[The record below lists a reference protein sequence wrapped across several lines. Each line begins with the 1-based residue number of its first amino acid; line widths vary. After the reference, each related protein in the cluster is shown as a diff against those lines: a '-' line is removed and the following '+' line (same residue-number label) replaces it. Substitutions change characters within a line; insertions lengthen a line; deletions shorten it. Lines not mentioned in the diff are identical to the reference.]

1 MRPIAVCQTAHLLLT
16 HRHRG
21 QAPSHICFV
30 LSAVLIEYNA
40 IPLKIVNEN
49 RYQSLISW
57 YTIAPQSLARMP
69 PHLAHSLGS
78 SFMRRTLVC
87 ICVLQAFS
95 PFTWAEALPAD
106 KASVELQATSITG
119 TADYETAQGPVK
131 GYLATRS
138 ASATRT
144 DTAIHETPQSI
155 SVVTKDAVEDIGA
168 TRLQDALDYAGGV
181 GRANNFGG
189 QGLTTF
195 TVRGFTTGE
204 FYRNGFP
211 INRGYPNTP
220 DANTIERLEVLRG
233 PATMLYGRGD
243 PGGTFNVVSK
253 QPLAE
258 PTVTLGSQLDD
269 QGMQRATL
277 DASGPLDEQGRLAY
291 RLNVVGEGGDT
302 FRDHVETERYGVTP
316 VITWQASDDTKV
328 IFEGDFMRNNHP
340 LDRGLTRFAN
350 QKGTASRDTF
360 WGDKDVGK
368 LHNDNSVAQLRF
380 EHLLNDNW
388 TLGGGFQYLDGT
400 LQGNGIE
407 ANSLA
412 ADGHT
417 LNRNFNYRK
426 LEWTDKDT
434 QLNLTGHFST
444 GGFDHT
450 LLTGVEF
457 EDYDYKSIIQRSSA
471 SYTSDIFNPVYGKP
485 RPALTSTPTH
495 DTENL
500 KTYSAFVQDQVA
512 LTERLKVLAGARF
525 ERFEHEYKS
534 YVTGVKPWNA
544 SDNAVTPRVGVTYDL
559 TDTVAVYAD
568 AARSFKPNTGASL
581 QGGGFDPEKG
591 KSYEMGLKWQGF
603 DRQLSVDAAIYQI
616 DKKNV
621 LTNDPA
627 DPTGISKVAAG
638 QVRSRGLD
646 LNVAGNLTP
655 EWRVIGGYAYVDAK
669 VTKDNTIRVGS
680 HLANIPR
687 NSFSLLNVYEF
698 QDGALKGLGL
708 GAGTKYVDERVGQTS
723 NTAFTM
729 DGYTVVD
736 LLSYYKVNEKVRLNL
751 DVKNLFNRDFEEGAF
766 GNFYAYPG
774 EPRTVQ
780 VGIAYTL

>member
-1 MRPIAVCQTAHLLLT
+1 
-16 HRHRG
+16 
-21 QAPSHICFV
+21 
-30 LSAVLIEYNA
+30 
-40 IPLKIVNEN
+40 
-49 RYQSLISW
+49 
-57 YTIAPQSLARMP
+57 
-69 PHLAHSLGS
+69 
-78 SFMRRTLVC
+78 MRRTLIS

-95 PFTWAEALPAD
+95 PFTWAEV
-106 KASVELQATSITG
+106 ASTETTRVELQATNITG
-119 TADYETAQGPVK
+119 AADYETAQGPVQ
-131 GYLATRS
+131 GYHATRS

-144 DTAIHETPQSI
+144 DTSIHETLQSI
-155 SVVTKDAVEDIGA
+155 SVVSKDVVEDIGA

-211 INRGYPNTP
+211 INRGYPNMP
-220 DANTIERLEVLRG
+220 DANSIERLEVLRG

-258 PTVTLGSQLDD
+258 PKVTLGSQLDD

-316 VITWQASDDTKV
+316 VVTWQATDDTKV

-340 LDRGLTRFAN
+340 LDRGLTRYAN
-350 QKGTASRDTF
+350 QKGTPSRDTF
-360 WGDKDVGK
+360 WGEKDVGK
-368 LHNDNSVAQLRF
+368 LHNDNNMAQLRF

-388 TLGGGFQYLDGT
+388 TLGGGFQWLDGT
-400 LQGNGIE
+400 LQGNAIE

-412 ADGHT
+412 ADGRT
-417 LNRNFNYRK
+417 LSRNFNYRK

-457 EDYDYKSIIQRSSA
+457 EDYDYKSIIQRSSGLA
-471 SYTSDIFNPVYGKP
+471 GSYPIDIFDPVYGQP
-485 RPALTSTPTH
+485 RPALTRTPTH
-495 DTENL
+495 DKENL
-500 KTYSAFVQDQVA
+500 KTYAAFVQDQVA

-525 ERFEHEYKS
+525 ERFEHDYES

-544 SDNAVTPRVGVTYDL
+544 ADNAVTPRVGVIYDL
-559 TDTVAVYAD
+559 TETVAVYAD
-568 AARSFKPNTGASL
+568 AARSFKPNTGAARE
-581 QGGGFDPEKG
+581 GGGFEPEKG
-591 KSYEMGLKWQGF
+591 KSYEMGIKWEALE
-603 DRQLSVDAAIYQI
+603 RQLSVDAAIYQI
-616 DKKNV
+616 EKKNV
-621 LTNDPA
+621 LTTDPL
-627 DPTGISKVAAG
+627 DSTFSVAAG
-638 QVRSRGLD
+638 QVRSRGFD
-646 LNVAGNLTP
+646 LNVAGNITP
-655 EWRVIGGYAYVDAK
+655 EWRVIGGYAYVDAE

-680 HLANIPR
+680 RLANIPR

-708 GAGTKYVDERVGQTS
+708 GAGGKYVAERVGQTS
-723 NTAFTM
+723 NTPFSMGA
-729 DGYTVVD
+729 YTVVD
-736 LLSYYKVNEKVRLNL
+736 LLGYYKVNDKVRLNL
-751 DVKNLFNRDFEEGAF
+751 DVKNLFNRDYEEGAF
-766 GNFYAYPG
+766 GNVYAYPG

>member
-1 MRPIAVCQTAHLLLT
+1 
-16 HRHRG
+16 
-21 QAPSHICFV
+21 
-30 LSAVLIEYNA
+30 
-40 IPLKIVNEN
+40 
-49 RYQSLISW
+49 
-57 YTIAPQSLARMP
+57 
-69 PHLAHSLGS
+69 
-78 SFMRRTLVC
+78 MRRTLIS

-95 PFTWAEALPAD
+95 PFTWAEV
-106 KASVELQATSITG
+106 ASTETTRVELQATNITG
-119 TADYETAQGPVK
+119 AADYETAQGPVQ
-131 GYLATRS
+131 GYHATRS

-144 DTAIHETPQSI
+144 DTSIHETLQSI
-155 SVVTKDAVEDIGA
+155 SVVSKDVVEDIGA

-211 INRGYPNTP
+211 INRGYPNMP
-220 DANTIERLEVLRG
+220 DANSIERLEVLRG

-258 PTVTLGSQLDD
+258 PKVTLGSQLDD

-316 VITWQASDDTKV
+316 VVTWQATDDTKV

-340 LDRGLTRFAN
+340 LDRGLTRYAN
-350 QKGTASRDTF
+350 QKGTPSRDTF
-360 WGDKDVGK
+360 WGEKDVGK
-368 LHNDNSVAQLRF
+368 LHNDNNMAQLRF

-388 TLGGGFQYLDGT
+388 TLGGGFQWLDGT
-400 LQGNGIE
+400 LQGNAIE

-412 ADGHT
+412 ADGRT
-417 LNRNFNYRK
+417 LSRNFNYRK

-457 EDYDYKSIIQRSSA
+457 EDYDYKSIIQRSSGLA
-471 SYTSDIFNPVYGKP
+471 GSYPIDIFDPVYGQP
-485 RPALTSTPTH
+485 RPALTRTPTH
-495 DTENL
+495 DKENL
-500 KTYSAFVQDQVA
+500 KTYAAFVQDQVA

-525 ERFEHEYKS
+525 ERFEHDYES
-534 YVTGVKPWNA
+534 YVTGVKPWNTA
-544 SDNAVTPRVGVTYDL
+544 DNAVTPRVGVIYDL
-559 TDTVAVYAD
+559 TETVAVYAD
-568 AARSFKPNTGASL
+568 AARSFKPNTGAARE
-581 QGGGFDPEKG
+581 GGGFEPEKG
-591 KSYEMGLKWQGF
+591 KSYEMGIKWEALE
-603 DRQLSVDAAIYQI
+603 RQLSVDAAIYQI
-616 DKKNV
+616 EKKNV
-621 LTNDPA
+621 LTTDPL
-627 DPTGISKVAAG
+627 DSTFSVAAG
-638 QVRSRGLD
+638 QVRSRGFD
-646 LNVAGNLTP
+646 LNVAGNITP
-655 EWRVIGGYAYVDAK
+655 EWRVIGGYAYVDAE

-680 HLANIPR
+680 RLANIPR

-708 GAGTKYVDERVGQTS
+708 GAGGKYVAERVGQTS
-723 NTAFTM
+723 NTPFSMGA
-729 DGYTVVD
+729 YTVVD
-736 LLSYYKVNEKVRLNL
+736 LLGYYKVNDKVRLNL
-751 DVKNLFNRDFEEGAF
+751 DVKNLFNRDYEEGAF
-766 GNFYAYPG
+766 GNVYAYPG

>member
-1 MRPIAVCQTAHLLLT
+1 
-16 HRHRG
+16 
-21 QAPSHICFV
+21 
-30 LSAVLIEYNA
+30 
-40 IPLKIVNEN
+40 
-49 RYQSLISW
+49 
-57 YTIAPQSLARMP
+57 
-69 PHLAHSLGS
+69 
-78 SFMRRTLVC
+78 MRRTLIS

-95 PFTWAEALPAD
+95 PFAWAEQAPAEN
-106 KASVELQATSITG
+106 ASIELQATNVTA
-119 TADYETAQGPVK
+119 TADLESAQGPVQ
-131 GYLATRS
+131 GYHATRS

-155 SVVTKDAVEDIGA
+155 SVVPKDVVEDLGA

-211 INRGYPNTP
+211 INRGYPNMP

-258 PTVTLGSQLDD
+258 RTVTLGSQLND
-269 QGMQRATL
+269 QGMKRSTL
-277 DASGPLDEQGRLAY
+277 DASGPLDEEGRLAY

-316 VITWQASDDTKV
+316 VITWQATDDTKV
-328 IFEGDFMRNNHP
+328 TFEGDFMRNNHP
-340 LDRGLTRFAN
+340 LDRGLTRFPN
-350 QKGTASRDTF
+350 QRGTPSRDTF
-360 WGDKDVGK
+360 WGDKDAGK
-368 LHNDNSVAQLRF
+368 LHNDNNMAQLRF
-380 EHLLNDNW
+380 EHVLNDNW
-388 TLGGGFQYLDGT
+388 TLGGGFQWLDGS
-400 LQGNGIE
+400 LKGNAIE
-407 ANSLA
+407 ANGPGSLG
-412 ADGHT
+412 ADGRT
-417 LNRNFNYRK
+417 LQRNFNYRK
-426 LEWTDKDT
+426 LEWTDKDY

-450 LLTGVEF
+450 LLTGIEY

-471 SYTSDIFNPVYGKP
+471 AAGTYPIDIFDPVYGQT
-485 RPALTSTPTH
+485 RPALTRTPTH
-495 DTENL
+495 DKENL
-500 KTYSAFVQDQVA
+500 KTYAAFVQDQVA

-525 ERFEHEYKS
+525 ERFEHDYQNYVGKS
-534 YVTGVKPWNA
+534 WQA
-544 SDNAVTPRVGVTYDL
+544 ADNAVTPRVGVIYDL

-568 AARSFKPNTGASL
+568 AARSFKPNTGASRE
-581 QGGGFDPEKG
+581 GGGFAPEKG
-591 KSYEMGLKWQGF
+591 KSYEMGIKWEAL

-616 DKKNV
+616 EKKNV
-621 LTNDPA
+621 LTTDPV
-627 DPTGISKVAAG
+627 DNTFSVAAG
-638 QVRSRGLD
+638 QVRSRGFD

-655 EWRVIGGYAYVDAK
+655 EWRVIGGYAYVDAE
-669 VTKDNTIRVGS
+669 VTRDNTLRSGTR
-680 HLANIPR
+680 LMNIPR

-708 GAGTKYVDERVGQTS
+708 GAGGKYVDQRAGQTA
-723 NTAFTM
+723 NTAFSM
-729 DGYTVVD
+729 DAYTVVD
-736 LLSYYKVNEKVRLNL
+736 LLGYYKVNERVRLNL
-751 DVKNLFNRDFEEGAF
+751 DVKNLFNREYEEGAF
-766 GNFYAYPG
+766 GNIYAYPG
-774 EPRTVQ
+774 APRTVQ

>member
-1 MRPIAVCQTAHLLLT
+1 
-16 HRHRG
+16 
-21 QAPSHICFV
+21 
-30 LSAVLIEYNA
+30 
-40 IPLKIVNEN
+40 
-49 RYQSLISW
+49 
-57 YTIAPQSLARMP
+57 
-69 PHLAHSLGS
+69 
-78 SFMRRTLVC
+78 MRRTLIS

-95 PFTWAEALPAD
+95 PFTWAEV
-106 KASVELQATSITG
+106 ASTETTRVELQATNITG
-119 TADYETAQGPVK
+119 AADYETAQGPVQ
-131 GYLATRS
+131 GYHATRS

-144 DTAIHETPQSI
+144 DTSIHETPQSI
-155 SVVTKDAVEDIGA
+155 SVVSKDVVEDIGA

-211 INRGYPNTP
+211 INRGYPNMP
-220 DANTIERLEVLRG
+220 DANSIERLEVLRG

-258 PTVTLGSQLDD
+258 PKVTLGSQLDD

-316 VITWQASDDTKV
+316 VVTWQATDDTKV

-340 LDRGLTRFAN
+340 LDRGLTRYAN
-350 QKGTASRDTF
+350 QKGTPSRDTF
-360 WGDKDVGK
+360 WGEKDIGK
-368 LHNDNSVAQLRF
+368 LHNDNNMAQLRF
-380 EHLLNDNW
+380 EHLLNDDW
-388 TLGGGFQYLDGT
+388 TLGGGFQWLDGT
-400 LQGNGIE
+400 LQGNAIE

-412 ADGHT
+412 ADGRT
-417 LNRNFNYRK
+417 LSRNFNYRK

-457 EDYDYKSIIQRSSA
+457 EDYDYKSIIQRSSGLA
-471 SYTSDIFNPVYGKP
+471 GSYPIDIFDPVYGQP
-485 RPALTSTPTH
+485 RPALTRTPTH
-495 DTENL
+495 DKENL
-500 KTYSAFVQDQVA
+500 KTYAAFVQDQVA

-525 ERFEHEYKS
+525 ERFEHDYES

-544 SDNAVTPRVGVTYDL
+544 ADNAVTPRVGVIYDL
-559 TDTVAVYAD
+559 TETVAVYAD
-568 AARSFKPNTGASL
+568 AARSFKPNTGAARE
-581 QGGGFDPEKG
+581 GGGFEPEKG
-591 KSYEMGLKWQGF
+591 KSYEMGIKWEALE
-603 DRQLSVDAAIYQI
+603 RQLSVDAAIYQI
-616 DKKNV
+616 EKKNV
-621 LTNDPA
+621 LTTDPL
-627 DPTGISKVAAG
+627 DSTFSVAAG
-638 QVRSRGLD
+638 QVRSRGFD
-646 LNVAGNLTP
+646 LNVAGNITP
-655 EWRVIGGYAYVDAK
+655 EWRVIGGYAYVDAE

-680 HLANIPR
+680 RLANIPR

-708 GAGTKYVDERVGQTS
+708 GAGGKYVAERVGQTS
-723 NTAFTM
+723 NTPFSMGA
-729 DGYTVVD
+729 YTVVD
-736 LLSYYKVNEKVRLNL
+736 LLGYYKVNDKVRLNL
-751 DVKNLFNRDFEEGAF
+751 DVKNLFNRDYEEGAF
-766 GNFYAYPG
+766 GNVYAYPG

>member
-1 MRPIAVCQTAHLLLT
+1 
-16 HRHRG
+16 
-21 QAPSHICFV
+21 
-30 LSAVLIEYNA
+30 
-40 IPLKIVNEN
+40 
-49 RYQSLISW
+49 
-57 YTIAPQSLARMP
+57 
-69 PHLAHSLGS
+69 
-78 SFMRRTLVC
+78 MRRTLVSL
-87 ICVLQAFS
+87 CVLQAFS
-95 PFTWAEALPAD
+95 PLSWAEVESAE
-106 KASVELQATSITG
+106 KAGIELQATSITG
-119 TADYETAQGPVK
+119 TADYETAQGPVQ
-131 GYLATRS
+131 GYHATRS

-144 DTAIHETPQSI
+144 DTSIHETPQSI
-155 SVVTKDAVEDIGA
+155 SVVSKDVVEDIGA

-211 INRGYPNTP
+211 INRGYPNMP

-291 RLNVVGEGGDT
+291 RLNVVGEGGET

-316 VITWQASDDTKV
+316 VITWQATDDTKV

-340 LDRGLTRFAN
+340 LDRGLTRFTN

-368 LHNDNSVAQLRF
+368 LHNDNNMAQLRF

-388 TLGGGFQYLDGT
+388 TLGGGFQWLDGT
-400 LQGNGIE
+400 LQGNAIE

-426 LEWTDKDT
+426 LEWTDKDA

-444 GGFDHT
+444 GAFDHT

-457 EDYDYKSIIQRSSA
+457 EDYDYKSVIQRSSA
-471 SYTSDIFNPVYGKP
+471 AYTSDIFNPVYGKP

-495 DTENL
+495 DKENL
-500 KTYSAFVQDQVA
+500 KTYSAFIQDQVA

-525 ERFEHEYKS
+525 ERFEHEYET
-534 YVTGVKPWNA
+534 YVAGGKNWKA
-544 SDNAVTPRVGVTYDL
+544 SDNSVTPRVGAIYDL
-559 TDTVAVYAD
+559 TDTLAIYAD
-568 AARSFKPNTGASL
+568 AARSFKPNTGASS
-581 QGGGFDPEKG
+581 GGVGFEPEKG
-591 KSYEMGLKWQGF
+591 KSYEMGIKWEGL
-603 DRQLSVDAAIYQI
+603 DRQLSIDAAIYQI

-621 LTNDPA
+621 LTTDPL
-627 DPTGISKVAAG
+627 DPNSKVAAG
-638 QVRSRGLD
+638 QVRSRGFD

-655 EWRVIGGYAYVDAK
+655 EWRVIGGYAYVDAE

-680 HLANIPR
+680 RLANIPR

-698 QDGALKGLGL
+698 QDGSLKGLGL
-708 GAGTKYVDERVGQTS
+708 GAGAKYVDERVGQTS
-723 NTAFTM
+723 NTPFSM
-729 DGYTVVD
+729 DAYAVVD
-736 LLSYYKVNEKVRLNL
+736 LLSYYKVNDKVRLNL

>member
-1 MRPIAVCQTAHLLLT
+1 
-16 HRHRG
+16 
-21 QAPSHICFV
+21 
-30 LSAVLIEYNA
+30 
-40 IPLKIVNEN
+40 
-49 RYQSLISW
+49 
-57 YTIAPQSLARMP
+57 
-69 PHLAHSLGS
+69 
-78 SFMRRTLVC
+78 MRRTLIS

-95 PFTWAEALPAD
+95 PFAWAEQAPAEN
-106 KASVELQATSITG
+106 ASIELQATNVTA
-119 TADYETAQGPVK
+119 TADLESAQGPVQ
-131 GYLATRS
+131 GYHATRS

-155 SVVTKDAVEDIGA
+155 SVVSKDVVEDLGA

-211 INRGYPNTP
+211 INRGYPNMP

-258 PTVTLGSQLDD
+258 RTVTLGSQLND
-269 QGMQRATL
+269 QGMKRGTL
-277 DASGPLDEQGRLAY
+277 DASGPLDEEGRLAY

-316 VITWQASDDTKV
+316 VITWQATDDTKV
-328 IFEGDFMRNNHP
+328 TFEGDFMRNNHP
-340 LDRGLTRFAN
+340 LDRGLTRFPN
-350 QKGTASRDTF
+350 QRGTPSRDTF
-360 WGDKDVGK
+360 WGDKDAGK
-368 LHNDNSVAQLRF
+368 LHNDNNMAQLRF
-380 EHLLNDNW
+380 EHMLNDNW
-388 TLGGGFQYLDGT
+388 NLGGGFQWLDGS
-400 LQGNGIE
+400 LKGNAIE
-407 ANSLA
+407 ANGPGSLG
-412 ADGHT
+412 ADGRT
-417 LNRNFNYRK
+417 LQRNFNYRK
-426 LEWTDKDT
+426 LEWTDKDY

-450 LLTGVEF
+450 LLTGIEY

-471 SYTSDIFNPVYGKP
+471 AAGTYPIDIFNPVYGQA
-485 RPALTSTPTH
+485 RPALTRTPTH
-495 DTENL
+495 DKENL
-500 KTYSAFVQDQVA
+500 KTYAAFVQDQVA

-525 ERFEHEYKS
+525 ERFEHDYQNYVGKS
-534 YVTGVKPWNA
+534 WQA
-544 SDNAVTPRVGVTYDL
+544 ADNAVTPRVGVIYDL

-568 AARSFKPNTGASL
+568 AARSFKPNTGASRE
-581 QGGGFDPEKG
+581 GGGFAPEKG
-591 KSYEMGLKWQGF
+591 KSYEMGIKWEAL

-616 DKKNV
+616 EKKNV
-621 LTNDPA
+621 LTTDPV
-627 DPTGISKVAAG
+627 DNTFSVAAG
-638 QVRSRGLD
+638 QVRSRGFD

-655 EWRVIGGYAYVDAK
+655 EWRVIGGYAYVDAE
-669 VTKDNTIRVGS
+669 VTRDNTLRSGTR
-680 HLANIPR
+680 LMNIPR

-708 GAGTKYVDERVGQTS
+708 GAGGKYVDQRAGQTA
-723 NTAFTM
+723 NTAFSM
-729 DGYTVVD
+729 DAYTVVD
-736 LLSYYKVNEKVRLNL
+736 LLGYYKVNERVRLNL
-751 DVKNLFNRDFEEGAF
+751 DVKNLFNREYEEGAF
-766 GNFYAYPG
+766 GNIYAYPG
-774 EPRTVQ
+774 APRTVQ